1 MCGWLSQG
9 VDKRTA
15 SPPHVPA
22 STSVSDASNFEQDE
36 DYEDQE
42 LDDTPPG
49 QDDQGQFAAFDSGIS
64 SDEDDDD
71 I

>member
-1 MCGWLSQG
+1 VEQ
-9 VDKRTA
+9 RTA

-36 DYEDQE
+36 DYEDQQ
-42 LDDTPPG
+42 LDDTPPAAG
-49 QDDQGQFAAFDSGIS
+49 DQLQFAAFDSGIS
-64 SDEDDDD
+64 DDDEEDDGD